1 MKRKKLSKKNR
12 KVSCYCDRFIPSLP
26 KISLNLHLLDLTR
39 HSRQLLA
46 ESYLEA
52 GVSDPQNLES
62 EFDFLSHSDTFQ
74 HAPDEDNDH
83 DEDEDEDDFTEEA
96 IYEFVF

>member
-1 MKRKKLSKKNR
+1 MN
-12 KVSCYCDRFIPSLP
+12 
-26 KISLNLHLLDLTR
+26 LLDLTR

-62 EFDFLSHSDTFQ
+62 DLDFLNHSDPGVTFQ

-83 DEDEDEDDFTEEA
+83 DEDDDGDDDITEEM
-96 IYEFVF
+96 IYEYVFQFHFI